1 MKQLIYCY
9 DAYCV
14 WCYGFSEVMRNV
26 AEKYRTSIPVE
37 VLSGGMIIADPPKH
51 ISVTADYLLESYK
64 QVESL
69 TGARFGSDY
78 LWHILNPGES
88 DWFPDSR
95 KPAIA
100 MSVFKDMFPAL
111 QVFFAADLQQSL
123 FYEGR
128 DLCDNEA
135 YRHLL
140 DKYHIDH
147 EEFYR
152 NLSSAEYIEKANY
165 EFALIKQLQVS
176 GFPAVF
182 FQVSETKFHL
192 IARGYTDFGTIDSRI
207 NQVLAL
213 EMADA
218 SSPGDNKKKPRGE
231 DPEPKG
237 NPAQK

>member
-14 WCYGFSEVMRNV
+14 WCYGFSGVMRKV
-26 AEKYRTSIPVE
+26 AEKYRTGIPVE
-37 VLSGGMIIADPPKH
+37 VLSGGMIIGDPPKH
-51 ISVTADYLLESYK
+51 ISATAGYLTESYK
-64 QVESL
+64 QVEDL
-69 TGARFGSDY
+69 TGASFGSDY

-100 MSVFKDMFPAL
+100 MCIFKDMFPAL
-111 QVFFAADLQQSL
+111 QVLFAADLQASL
-123 FYEGR
+123 FDEGR

-147 EEFYR
+147 KDFYMK
-152 NLSSAEYIEKANY
+152 LSSAEYEEKANY
-165 EFALIKQLQVS
+165 EFALVKQLKVS

-182 FQVSETKFHL
+182 LQVSDTKFHL
-192 IARGYTDFGTIDSRI
+192 VARGYTDFGTIDSRI
-207 NQVLAL
+207 NDVLSL
-213 EMADA
+213 
-218 SSPGDNKKKPRGE
+218 
-231 DPEPKG
+231 
-237 NPAQK
+237 